1 MKVKEMKKITSW
13 ILAVLLAASM
23 TACGGSGQGAAETG
37 TSPDTVKTSAE
48 TEKTS
53 AEKEAVHAETAPAA
67 DSKAAS
73 AETTPPDEG
82 ELEEAVQE
90 AISETEQYTAEDLVG
105 EYKGFAASYMG
116 YTYSL
121 EEAGSTSSLT
131 LLADGTG
138 KIEFDG
144 EESGI
149 PGWTVEGNLLNMTD
163 EGGGSATGTVTHG
176 VIAIDFSGDGSAG
189 AYYAKEGTDTSW
201 IEIMTMDEI
210 SELIEKG
217 PGTKTFDVYSSMD
230 VTAGVH
236 LSYEL
241 HTDYQDAKLIYEVN
255 AKDGV
260 YSSSRTTQVSGIEST
275 TVTYYKDGKVYN
287 LFPADMTG
295 QMVTE
300 TTLLENNLLGMDNLY
315 RTLSSFCRSTGY
327 TEETREHEG
336 VSYDVEVYPEGKYNA
351 ETAFYYD
358 TEGKLV
364 YVDVK
369 AYTTEAGTEIP
380 ASFYTVHAMDA
391 EVDASALDMSG
402 YKVEGA

>member
-1 MKVKEMKKITSW
+1 MKVKEMKKLTSW

-37 TSPDTVKTSAE
+37 TSPETVKTSAE

-53 AEKEAVHAETAPAA
+53 AEAEAVNTETTPAA
-67 DSKAAS
+67 DSKEAP
-73 AETTPPDEG
+73 AETTPREG

-90 AISETEQYTAEDLVG
+90 VISETEQYTMEDLVG
-105 EYKGFAASYMG
+105 EYKGFAAGYLG

-121 EEAGSTSSLT
+121 EEAGGSSNMT

-138 KIEFDG
+138 KLDFDG
-144 EESGI
+144 EETSLTEWKI
-149 PGWTVEGNLLNMTD
+149 EGNVLTVVD
-163 EGGGSATGTVTHG
+163 AEGYPANGTVTHG
-176 VIAIDFSGDGSAG
+176 VITLDFLGDGSSVAH
-189 AYYAKEGTDTSW
+189 YAKEGTDTSW
-201 IEIMTMDEI
+201 MEIMTMDEI
-210 SELIEKG
+210 RELLEKG
-217 PGTKTFDVYSSMD
+217 PGSKTYEVYSAVD
-230 VTAGVH
+230 VSEGAH
-236 LSYEL
+236 LAYEL
-241 HTDYQDAKLIYEVN
+241 HTDYYDANLTYEVN
-255 AKDGV
+255 AKDGI
-260 YSSSRTTQVSGIEST
+260 YASSRTTQALGVEST
-275 TVTYYKDGKVYN
+275 TITFYTDGKVYN

-327 TEETREHEG
+327 TKETREHEG

-391 EVDASALDMSG
+391 EVDASALDMSA
-402 YKVEGA
+402 YKVEGT